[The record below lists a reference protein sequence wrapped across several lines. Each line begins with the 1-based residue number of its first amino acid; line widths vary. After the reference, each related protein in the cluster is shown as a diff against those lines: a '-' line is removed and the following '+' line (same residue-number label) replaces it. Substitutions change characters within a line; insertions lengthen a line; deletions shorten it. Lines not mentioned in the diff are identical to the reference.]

1 MKKELTEMEVEN
13 VKRLLILIG
22 AICYCVAPD
31 LFAGPI
37 DDAIVLLGSM
47 MVSSMIDK
55 AKGDR
60 DPEYM
65 KMNRDF

>member
-1 MKKELTEMEVEN
+1 LGSEVEN
-13 VKRLLILIG
+13 MKRLLILIG

-47 MVSSMIDK
+47 GVSSMIEK
-55 AKGDR
+55 AKENR
-60 DPEYM
+60 DPEYIRM
-65 KMNRDF
+65 DRDF

>member
-1 MKKELTEMEVEN
+1 M
-13 VKRLLILIG
+13 KRLLILIG

-47 MVSSMIDK
+47 IVSSMLEK
-55 AKGDR
+55 PKQDR
-60 DPEYM
+60 DPEYL

>member
-1 MKKELTEMEVEN
+1 M
-13 VKRLLILIG
+13 KRLLILIG

-47 MVSSMIDK
+47 VVSSMIEK
-55 AKGDR
+55 AKENREPEYIRMDR
-60 DPEYM
+60 D
-65 KMNRDF
+65 F